1 MSKDRDNQNR
11 NKSDQKLNK
20 QPIRDQLN
28 RNQNNI
34 GQKGNL
40 DKKSQKDRKGDHR

>member
-1 MSKDRDNQNR
+1 MSKDRDQNR

-20 QPIRDQLN
+20 QPIKDSLN

-34 GQKGNL
+34 GQKNNL
-40 DKKSQKDRKGDHR
+40 DKKSQKDKKSDHR